1 MTGLLGRKSLA
12 VLAVLGLIAAL
23 LAVNPR
29 QATADADNPDV
40 DNPAEYS
47 ACVGAAS
54 ADAGFED
61 IEGISG
67 EDAINCLAH
76 YNIAQ
81 GRTETMFS
89 PVETITR
96 WQMALFLSRA
106 AGPAGVVLPASPTD
120 QGFTDIGALSEAAQA
135 AANNLAELGIMP
147 GTSAT
152 TFAPNTSVSRGSMAT
167 MLDEFLKKATPGQ
180 GGADV
185 TKLSPDDNVFTDIA
199 TVARNQYISIRRVYE
214 LGITKGVT
222 ETLYR
227 PTQSVTREQMALFIS
242 RTLAHT
248 VARPAG
254 LSIQSLKDTAT
265 GSGTD
270 GTDGEDIN
278 LVISMR
284 NDDFQAMTDVPVDV
298 FTSTDPDTAFMED
311 GTCDTGT
318 TQREGSR
325 KCEVDGNDER
335 TDSAGDITSITLTV
349 DADITIWAWT
359 GDEGDKYDNDET
371 TSAMLDLAFQKGATR
386 LLVSHDLDDDQT
398 KMKFG
403 RTVKV
408 TIQVADEDN
417 NPVAKE
423 DVSLGISQTV
433 TSAAKQGQTG
443 SSNASSST
451 QKTDASGKIE
461 LSFTQTDP
469 TAGNNGDTDATV
481 VLLITDPD
489 GTDDLVLKN
498 SEGEAPAAA
507 EMPPAEGATD
517 VRSNDGMVRLVT
529 DGQPTQ
535 VRMGLTWSDDD
546 ANPENHT
553 LKLSQ
558 RTEYTLASAEGPGA
572 QSSVTATVTNEYGEP
587 VSGVLVT
594 FNSNDDEGIM
604 GIANVRNKSGNT
616 GARSGA
622 RRVSY
627 QRDSDTGGIETIWAT
642 TSVVVRKGDCTDTA
656 DGCEEEDD
664 FTLQINGEDADGAL
678 VHYWPA
684 KADDATSTT
693 EVDEIVIRST
703 EDNTIVFKTV
713 KGMCPDDRKAIED
726 NPDTAD
732 DETAPACTETDDTSS
747 VVVYDDNDHFTV
759 GSQPVTMEDF
769 EKELDA
775 KNDEGDPK
783 YTRIELVNYSDT
795 ASDVSSFTISEP
807 PAAPTAPATP

>member
-1 MTGLLGRKSLA
+1 MTGLLGRKCLA

-47 ACVGAAS
+47 ACVGAAA

-167 MLDEFLKKATPGQ
+167 MLDEFLKKASPGQ

-265 GSGTD
+265 GSGSD

-298 FTSTDPDTAFMED
+298 FTSTDTDTAFMED

-349 DADITIWAWT
+349 EADITIWAWT

-386 LLVSHDLDDDQT
+386 LLVSHDLNDDQT

-423 DVSLGISQTV
+423 DVSLGIMQVV

-443 SSNASSST
+443 SRNESSST

-461 LSFTQTDP
+461 LSFTQNDP

-481 VLLITDPD
+481 VLTITDSDATDAIKLKD
-489 GTDDLVLKN
+489 G
-498 SEGEAPAAA
+498 EGEEPGSA
-507 EMPPAEGATD
+507 EMMGSL
-517 VRSNDGMVRLVT
+517 SNDGMVRLNEE
-529 DGQPTQ
+529 GANA

-558 RTEYTLASAEGPGA
+558 RTEYTLASEEGPGA

-587 VSGVLVT
+587 VGGVNVV
-594 FNSNDDEGIM
+594 FNSNDEDGIK
-604 GIANVRNKSGNT
+604 GIENERNKSGNT

-642 TSVVVRKGDCTDTA
+642 TSVVVQKGMCRDSG
-656 DGCEEEDD
+656 DGCGEMDD
-664 FTLQINGEDADGAL
+664 FTLGIVGENADGAL

-684 KADDATSTT
+684 KADDATSTMA
-693 EVDEIVIRST
+693 VDEIVIRST
-703 EDNTIVFKTV
+703 EENTIVFKTII
-713 KGMCPDDRKAIED
+713 GCPDDRKAMAD
-726 NPDTAD
+726 DPDTAV
-732 DETAPACTETDDTSS
+732 DEETTECMETDDTSS
-747 VVVYDDNDHFTV
+747 VAVYDDNDHFTV

-775 KNDEGDPK
+775 KDEDGDPK

-795 ASDVSSFTISEP
+795 ASDVSSFTISE
-807 PAAPTAPATP
+807 ASTS

>member
-1 MTGLLGRKSLA
+1 MTGLLGRKCLA

-47 ACVGAAS
+47 ACVGAAA

-167 MLDEFLKKATPGQ
+167 MLDEFLKKASPGQ

-265 GSGTD
+265 GSGQD

-311 GTCDTGT
+311 GACDTGT

-335 TDSAGDITSITLTV
+335 TDSAGDITSVTLTV
-349 DADITIWAWT
+349 EADITIWAWT

-461 LSFTQTDP
+461 LSFTQNDP

-481 VLLITDPD
+481 VLIITDSD
-489 GTDDLVLKN
+489 ATDAIKLKN
-498 SEGEAPAAA
+498 SEGEDPGMAEAAPDQ
-507 EMPPAEGATD
+507 GATD
-517 VRSNDGMVRLVT
+517 QRSNDGMVRLNT
-529 DGQPTQ
+529 ESANA

-558 RTEYTLASAEGPGA
+558 RTEYTLASEEGPGA

-587 VSGVLVT
+587 VGGVNVE
-594 FNSNDDEGIM
+594 FDSNDDEGIM
-604 GIANVRNKSGNT
+604 GIDNVRNKSGNT

-642 TSVVVRKGDCTDTA
+642 TSVVVRKGMCLDSAADCTGED
-656 DGCEEEDD
+656 DD
-664 FTLQINGEDADGAL
+664 FTLEIDGEDADGAL

-703 EDNTIVFKTV
+703 EENTIVFKTI
-713 KGMCPDDRKAIED
+713 KGECADNRKA
-726 NPDTAD
+726 NPSATPDPIT
-732 DETAPACTETDDTSS
+732 ACTETDDTSS
-747 VVVYDDNDHFTV
+747 VAVYDDNDHFTV

-775 KNDEGDPK
+775 KDDDGDPK
-783 YTRIELVNYSDT
+783 YTLIELVNYSDT
-795 ASDVSSFTISEP
+795 ASDVSSFTISE
-807 PAAPTAPATP
+807 ASTS

>member
-185 TKLSPDDNVFTDIA
+185 TKLNPDDNVFTDIA

-265 GSGTD
+265 GSGSD

-349 DADITIWAWT
+349 TADTTIWAWT

-371 TSAMLDLAFQKGATR
+371 TSAMLELAFQKGATR
-386 LLVSHDLDDDQT
+386 LLVSHDLNDDQT

-433 TSAAKQGQTG
+433 TSAAKQGETG

-461 LSFTQTDP
+461 LSFTQNDP

-481 VLLITDPD
+481 VLIITDPD
-489 GTDDLVLKN
+489 DTDDIKLKDG
-498 SEGEAPAAA
+498 EGENPGDA
-507 EMPPAEGATD
+507 ETEG
-517 VRSNDGMVRLVT
+517 SNDGVVRKNAESTSDTV
-529 DGQPTQ
+529 

-558 RTEYTLASAEGPGA
+558 RTEYTVASAEGPGA

-587 VSGVLVT
+587 VGGVLVT

-604 GIANVRNKSGNT
+604 GIDNVRNKSGNT

-642 TSVVVRKGDCTDTA
+642 TSVVVQKGTCLGSATDCPGD
-656 DGCEEEDD
+656 DED
-664 FTLQINGEDADGAL
+664 FTLQIDGADADGAL

-693 EVDEIVIRST
+693 AVDEIVIRST
-703 EDNTIVFKTV
+703 EENTIVFTSQ
-713 KGMCPDDRKAIED
+713 KGDCLDSTEADAD
-726 NPDTAD
+726 ANP
-732 DETAPACTETDDTSS
+732 PVMACTETDDTSS
-747 VVVYDDNDHFTV
+747 VAVYDDNDHFTV

-775 KNDEGDPK
+775 KKEGGDPK

-795 ASDVSSFTISEP
+795 ASDVSSFTISE
-807 PAAPTAPATP
+807 APATTSTT

>member
-1 MTGLLGRKSLA
+1 MTGLLGRKCLA

-47 ACVGAAS
+47 ACVGAAA

-386 LLVSHDLDDDQT
+386 LLVSHDLNDDQT

-433 TSAAKQGQTG
+433 TSAAKQGETG

-481 VLLITDPD
+481 VLLINDPD

-498 SEGEAPAAA
+498 SEGENPGVAEAA
-507 EMPPAEGATD
+507 D
-517 VRSNDGMVRLVT
+517 SLSNDGMVRLQAEADT
-529 DGQPTQ
+529 A

-587 VSGVLVT
+587 VGGVLVT

-604 GIANVRNKSGNT
+604 GIDNERNKSGNT

-642 TSVVVRKGDCTDTA
+642 TSVVVQKGDCLDSTGD
-656 DGCEEEDD
+656 CEESDD
-664 FTLQINGEDADGAL
+664 FTLRINGEDADGAL

-684 KADDATSTT
+684 KADDATSTA

-703 EDNTIVFKTV
+703 EENTIVFKTI
-713 KGMCPDDRKAIED
+713 KGDCADNRKADAEAD
-726 NPDTAD
+726 DMDTAD
-732 DETAPACTETDDTSS
+732 HDESLACTETDDTSS
-747 VVVYDDNDHFTV
+747 VAVYDDNDHFTV

-775 KNDEGDPK
+775 KDDEGDPK

-795 ASDVSSFTISEP
+795 ASDVSSFTISET

>member
-1 MTGLLGRKSLA
+1 MTGLLGRKCLA

-47 ACVGAAS
+47 ACVGAAA

-185 TKLSPDDNVFTDIA
+185 TKLNPDDNVFTDIA

-349 DADITIWAWT
+349 DADTTIWAWT

-371 TSAMLDLAFQKGATR
+371 TSAMLELAFQKGATR
-386 LLVSHDLDDDQT
+386 LLVSHDLNDDQT

-433 TSAAKQGQTG
+433 TSAAKQGETG

-481 VLLITDPD
+481 VLIITDPD
-489 GTDDLVLKN
+489 TTDNLALKN
-498 SEGEAPAAA
+498 SAGEDPGVVQ
-507 EMPPAEGATD
+507 EPD
-517 VRSNDGMVRLVT
+517 SLSNDGMVRFNAEGVAA
-529 DGQPTQ
+529 

-587 VSGVLVT
+587 VGGVLVT

-604 GIANVRNKSGNT
+604 GIENVRNKSGNT

-642 TSVVVRKGDCTDTA
+642 TSVVVQKGNCL
-656 DGCEEEDD
+656 DGTGTPSCSETDD
-664 FTLQINGEDADGAL
+664 FTLEIDGADADGAL

-693 EVDEIVIRST
+693 AVDEIVIRST
-703 EDNTIVFKTV
+703 EENTIVFTSQ
-713 KGMCPDDRKAIED
+713 KGDCLDSTE
-726 NPDTAD
+726 AD
-732 DETAPACTETDDTSS
+732 AGATPPVMACTETDDTSS
-747 VVVYDDNDHFTV
+747 VAVYDDNDHFTV

-775 KNDEGDPK
+775 KDDNGDPK

-795 ASDVSSFTISEP
+795 ASDVSSFTISEV
-807 PAAPTAPATP
+807 ATS

>member
-1 MTGLLGRKSLA
+1 MTGLLGRKCLA

-47 ACVGAAS
+47 ACVGAAA

-265 GSGTD
+265 GSGSD
-270 GTDGEDIN
+270 GREGEDIN

-311 GTCDTGT
+311 GACDTGT

-349 DADITIWAWT
+349 SADITIWAWT

-423 DVSLGISQTV
+423 DVSLGIQQVV
-433 TSAAKQGQTG
+433 TSAAKQGATG
-443 SSNASSST
+443 SRNESSST

-461 LSFTQTDP
+461 LSFTQNDP

-481 VLLITDPD
+481 VLTITDPD
-489 GTDDLVLKN
+489 ATDNLELKN
-498 SEGEAPAAA
+498 SEGEEPGAA
-507 EMPPAEGATD
+507 EAEGSL
-517 VRSNDGMVRLVT
+517 SNDGMVRLNA
-529 DGQPTQ
+529 GSANA

-558 RTEYTLASAEGPGA
+558 RDEYTEASEEGSGA

-587 VSGVLVT
+587 VGGVLVT

-604 GIANVRNKSGNT
+604 GIENVRNKSGNT

-622 RRVSY
+622 RRISY
-627 QRDSDTGGIETIWAT
+627 QRDSDTGGIETIWVTTNVVIGAT
-642 TSVVVRKGDCTDTA
+642 TVGCTDTEA
-656 DGCEEEDD
+656 DCEETDD
-664 FTLQINGEDADGAL
+664 TPIYLQIANADADGAL

-693 EVDEIVIRST
+693 ENDIIVIRST
-703 EDNTIVFKTV
+703 EENTIVFTTT
-713 KGMCPDDRKAIED
+713 KGECPDDRK
-726 NPDTAD
+726 D
-732 DETAPACTETDDTSS
+732 DPATTGPMMDEECTETDDTSS
-747 VVVYDDNDHFTV
+747 IAVYDDNDHFTV
-759 GSQPVTMEDF
+759 GAQPVTMEDF
-769 EKELDA
+769 EKALDE
-775 KNDEGDPK
+775 KEENDDSKPK
-783 YTRIELVNYSDT
+783 YDMIELVNYSDT
-795 ASDVSSFTISEP
+795 ASDVSSFTITDS
-807 PAAPTAPATP
+807 TPSTSTT

>member
-185 TKLSPDDNVFTDIA
+185 TKLNPDDNVFTDIA

-265 GSGTD
+265 GSGSD

-349 DADITIWAWT
+349 DADTTIWAWT

-433 TSAAKQGQTG
+433 TSAAKQGETG

-481 VLLITDPD
+481 VLIITDPD
-489 GTDDLVLKN
+489 ATDYINLKN
-498 SEGEAPAAA
+498 SEGENPGPA
-507 EMPPAEGATD
+507 EMNSL
-517 VRSNDGMVRLVT
+517 SNDGMVRLSGEGVNA
-529 DGQPTQ
+529 

-558 RTEYTLASAEGPGA
+558 RTEYTVASAEGPGA

-587 VSGVLVT
+587 VGGVLVT

-604 GIANVRNKSGNT
+604 GIENVRNKSGNT

-642 TSVVVRKGDCTDTA
+642 TSVVVQKGDCINTA
-656 DGCEEEDD
+656 DGCPEADAAD
-664 FTLQINGEDADGAL
+664 FILQIENADADGAL

-693 EVDEIVIRST
+693 EIDKIVIRST
-703 EDNTIVFKTV
+703 EDNTIVFTSQ
-713 KGMCPDDRKAIED
+713 KGMCADDRKAK
-726 NPDTAD
+726 PDATPD
-732 DETAPACTETDDTSS
+732 PITACTETDDTSS
-747 VVVYDDNDHFTV
+747 VAVYDDNDHFTV

-775 KNDEGDPK
+775 KKDGGDPK

-795 ASDVSSFTISEP
+795 ASDVSSFTISET
-807 PAAPTAPATP
+807 PAAAGTS

>member
-1 MTGLLGRKSLA
+1 MTGLLGRKCLA

-47 ACVGAAS
+47 ACVGAAA

-185 TKLSPDDNVFTDIA
+185 TKLNPDDNVFTDIA

-265 GSGTD
+265 GSGSD

-349 DADITIWAWT
+349 DADTTIWAWT

-371 TSAMLDLAFQKGATR
+371 TSAMLELAFQKGATR

-433 TSAAKQGQTG
+433 TSAAKQGETG

-481 VLLITDPD
+481 VLIIRDPD
-489 GTDDLVLKN
+489 ATDYIKLKN
-498 SEGEAPAAA
+498 SEGEAPGAFRAAPTGDDP
-507 EMPPAEGATD
+507 ET
-517 VRSNDGMVRLVT
+517 RNDGMVHENGAGNSDV
-529 DGQPTQ
+529 

-558 RTEYTLASAEGPGA
+558 RDEYTLASAEGPGA

-587 VSGVLVT
+587 VGGVLVT

-604 GIANVRNKSGNT
+604 GIVNVRNKSGNT

-642 TSVVVRKGDCTDTA
+642 TSVVVQKGTCLGSAADCPGDA
-656 DGCEEEDD
+656 ED
-664 FTLQINGEDADGAL
+664 FTLQIDGEDADGAL

-684 KADDATSTT
+684 KADDATSTA

-703 EDNTIVFKTV
+703 EDNTIVFKTT
-713 KGMCPDDRKAIED
+713 KGDCADDRKAGDEAD
-726 NPDTAD
+726 DLGTAD
-732 DETAPACTETDDTSS
+732 HNEAMACTETDDTSS
-747 VVVYDDNDHFTV
+747 VAVYDDNDHFTV

-775 KNDEGDPK
+775 KDDNGDPK

-807 PAAPTAPATP
+807 PAAAGTS

>member
-1 MTGLLGRKSLA
+1 MTGLLGRKGLA

-47 ACVGAAS
+47 ACVGAAV

-61 IEGISG
+61 IEGTRG

-89 PVETITR
+89 PIETISR

-106 AGPAGVVLPASPTD
+106 AGPAGLVLPASPTD
-120 QGFTDIGALSEAAQA
+120 QNFTDIGALSEAAQA
-135 AANNLAELGIMP
+135 AANNLAGLGIMP

-152 TFAPNTSVSRGSMAT
+152 TFSPNIPVTRGSMAI
-167 MLDEFLKKATPGQ
+167 MLDAFLSNARIGE

-199 TVARNQYISIRRVYE
+199 NAARNQYIAIRRVYE

-227 PTQSVTREQMALFIS
+227 PTQAVTREQMALFIS

-254 LSIQSLKDTAT
+254 LSIQAAKDTAT
-265 GSGTD
+265 GSGED
-270 GTDGEDIN
+270 GTDGEGIM
-278 LVISMR
+278 VIISMR
-284 NDDFQAMTDVPVDV
+284 NDEFQALGDVPVDL

-318 TQREGSR
+318 TKQEGSV
-325 KCEVDGNDER
+325 KCEVDGNDAR
-335 TDSAGDITSITLTV
+335 TDDSGDITSITLTV
-349 DADITIWAWT
+349 AADTTVWAWT

-371 TSAMLDLAFQKGATR
+371 TSAMLDFAFQKGATR
-386 LLVSHDLDDDQT
+386 LLVSHDLNDDQT

-423 DVSLGISQTV
+423 DVSLTISQSV
-433 TSAAKQGQTG
+433 TNADGTRG
-443 SSNASSST
+443 SSSST

-469 TAGNNGDTDATV
+469 STSADNNDATV
-481 VLLITDPD
+481 VLVITDPD
-489 GTDDLVLKN
+489 ATDNIDLRN
-498 SEGEAPAAA
+498 SEGEAPGEA
-507 EMPPAEGATD
+507 EMAPEAMQPDT
-517 VRSNDGMVRLVT
+517 RSNDGMVRLNVAANSNA
-529 DGQPTQ
+529 
-535 VRMGLTWSDDD
+535 VRMGLTWSDDNAD
-546 ANPENHT
+546 PEKHT

-558 RTEYTLASAEGPGA
+558 RTEYTVASEEGRGA

-587 VSGVLVT
+587 VGGVLVT
-594 FNSNDDEGIM
+594 FESDDEDGIK
-604 GIANVRNKSGNT
+604 GITETRNKSGNT
-616 GARSGA
+616 GARNGA

-642 TSVVVRKGDCTDTA
+642 TSVVVMKGTCIDTVTDPACGET
-656 DGCEEEDD
+656 DD
-664 FTLQINGEDADGAL
+664 FTLSIANADADGAL

-693 EVDEIVIRST
+693 ENDIIVIRST
-703 EDNTIVFKTV
+703 EENTIVFKTE
-713 KGMCPDDRKAIED
+713 KGDCLDSTKANDDVDPAVV
-726 NPDTAD
+726 
-732 DETAPACTETDDTSS
+732 ACTETDDTSS
-747 VVVYDDNDHFTV
+747 VAVYDDNDHFTV

-775 KNDEGDPK
+775 KKDRSDDPK

-795 ASDVSSFTISEP
+795 ASDVSSFTISE
-807 PAAPTAPATP
+807 APASTS

>member
-1 MTGLLGRKSLA
+1 MTGLLGRKCLA

-47 ACVGAAS
+47 ACVGAAA

-265 GSGTD
+265 GSGQD

-349 DADITIWAWT
+349 TADTTIWAWT

-371 TSAMLDLAFQKGATR
+371 TSAMLELAFQKGATR

-433 TSAAKQGQTG
+433 TSAAKQGETG
-443 SSNASSST
+443 STNASSST

-481 VLLITDPD
+481 VLIITDPD

-498 SEGEAPAAA
+498 SEGENPAAA
-507 EMPPAEGATD
+507 EAAD
-517 VRSNDGMVRLVT
+517 SLSNDGMVRLQAEAAT
-529 DGQPTQ
+529 A

-546 ANPENHT
+546 ANLENHT

-587 VSGVLVT
+587 VGGVLVT

-604 GIANVRNKSGNT
+604 GIDNVRNKSGNT

-642 TSVVVRKGDCTDTA
+642 TSVVVQKGDCR
-656 DGCEEEDD
+656 DGTGPQCGETDD
-664 FTLQINGEDADGAL
+664 FTLQIEGEDADGAL

-693 EVDEIVIRST
+693 EIDKIVIRST
-703 EDNTIVFKTV
+703 EDNTIVFTSQ
-713 KGMCPDDRKAIED
+713 KGMCADDRKAK
-726 NPDTAD
+726 PDAMPDPITACD
-732 DETAPACTETDDTSS
+732 ETDDTSS
-747 VVVYDDNDHFTV
+747 VAVYDDNDHFTV

-775 KNDEGDPK
+775 KDDDGDPK

-807 PAAPTAPATP
+807 PAAAGTS

>member
-1 MTGLLGRKSLA
+1 MTGLLGRKCLA

-47 ACVGAAS
+47 ACVGAAA

-311 GTCDTGT
+311 RTGDTGT

-386 LLVSHDLDDDQT
+386 LLVSHDLNDDQT

-433 TSAAKQGQTG
+433 TSAAKQGETG

-481 VLLITDPD
+481 VLLINDPD

-498 SEGEAPAAA
+498 SEGENPGVAEAA
-507 EMPPAEGATD
+507 D
-517 VRSNDGMVRLVT
+517 SLSNDGMVRLQAEADT
-529 DGQPTQ
+529 A

-587 VSGVLVT
+587 VGGVLVT

-604 GIANVRNKSGNT
+604 GIDNERNKSGNT

-642 TSVVVRKGDCTDTA
+642 TSVVVQKGDCLDSTGD
-656 DGCEEEDD
+656 CEESDD
-664 FTLQINGEDADGAL
+664 FTLRINGEDADGAL

-684 KADDATSTT
+684 KADDATSTA

-703 EDNTIVFKTV
+703 EENTIVFKTI
-713 KGMCPDDRKAIED
+713 KGDCADNRKADAEAD
-726 NPDTAD
+726 DMDTAD
-732 DETAPACTETDDTSS
+732 HDESLACTETDDTSS
-747 VVVYDDNDHFTV
+747 VAVYDDNDHFTV

-775 KNDEGDPK
+775 KDDEGDPK

-795 ASDVSSFTISEP
+795 ASDVSSFTISET

>member
-1 MTGLLGRKSLA
+1 MTGLLGRKCLA

-47 ACVGAAS
+47 ACVGAAA

-265 GSGTD
+265 GSGSD
-270 GTDGEDIN
+270 GREGEDIN

-335 TDSAGDITSITLTV
+335 TDSAGDITSVTLTV

-461 LSFTQTDP
+461 LSFTQNDP

-481 VLLITDPD
+481 VLIITDPD
-489 GTDDLVLKN
+489 ATDNIVLKN
-498 SEGEAPAAA
+498 SEGEDP
-507 EMPPAEGATD
+507 GD
-517 VRSNDGMVRLVT
+517 VEVMSPSNDGMVRLNGEGP
-529 DGQPTQ
+529 DA

-546 ANPENHT
+546 ANPQNHT

-558 RTEYTLASAEGPGA
+558 RTEYTLASEEGPGA

-587 VSGVLVT
+587 VGGVNVV
-594 FNSNDDEGIM
+594 FNSNDEDGIQ
-604 GIANVRNKSGNT
+604 GIENERNKSGNT

-627 QRDSDTGGIETIWAT
+627 QRDSDTGGIETIWVTTNVVIGAT
-642 TSVVVRKGDCTDTA
+642 EVGTCLDTLTTCGETDDTPIY
-656 DGCEEEDD
+656 
-664 FTLQINGEDADGAL
+664 LQIADADADGAL

-684 KADDATSTT
+684 KADNATETDK
-693 EVDEIVIRST
+693 VDEIVIRST
-703 EDNTIVFKTV
+703 EENTIVFKTII
-713 KGMCPDDRKAIED
+713 GCPDDRKDDPE
-726 NPDTAD
+726 TAGD
-732 DETAPACTETDDTSS
+732 DEECTETDDTSS
-747 VVVYDDNDHFTV
+747 VAVYDDNDHFTV

-775 KNDEGDPK
+775 KTDQGDPK

-795 ASDVSSFTISEP
+795 ASDVSSFTISEA
-807 PAAPTAPATP
+807 PAASTA

>member
-1 MTGLLGRKSLA
+1 MTGLLGRKCLA

-47 ACVGAAS
+47 ACVGAAA

-167 MLDEFLKKATPGQ
+167 MLDEFLKKASPGQ

-265 GSGTD
+265 GSGSD
-270 GTDGEDIN
+270 GRDGEDIN

-335 TDSAGDITSITLTV
+335 TDSAGDITSVTLTV
-349 DADITIWAWT
+349 NADITIWAWT

-423 DVSLGISQTV
+423 DVSLGIMQVV

-443 SSNASSST
+443 SRNESSST

-461 LSFTQTDP
+461 LSFTQNDP

-481 VLLITDPD
+481 VLTITDPD
-489 GTDDLVLKN
+489 ATDNIVLKN
-498 SEGEAPAAA
+498 SEGEDPAV
-507 EMPPAEGATD
+507 AEGEGSL
-517 VRSNDGMVRLVT
+517 SNDGVVRENVEGSDT
-529 DGQPTQ
+529 V

-558 RTEYTLASAEGPGA
+558 RDEYTMASEEGRGA

-587 VSGVLVT
+587 VGGVNVV
-594 FNSNDDEGIM
+594 FNSNDEDGIG
-604 GIANVRNKSGNT
+604 GITEIRSKSGNT

-642 TSVVVRKGDCTDTA
+642 TSVVVRKGDCIDTA
-656 DGCEEEDD
+656 DGCPEADADD
-664 FTLQINGEDADGAL
+664 FILQIADADADGAL

-684 KADDATSTT
+684 KADDATGTA
-693 EVDEIVIRST
+693 EDDIIVIRST
-703 EDNTIVFKTV
+703 EDKTIVFKTT
-713 KGMCPDDRKAIED
+713 KGECPDDGKMAE
-726 NPDTAD
+726 AD
-732 DETAPACTETDDTSS
+732 DMSTPDVDESEAECTETDDTSS
-747 VVVYDDNDHFTV
+747 VAVYDDNDHFTV

-775 KNDEGDPK
+775 KNEDGDPK
-783 YTRIELVNYSDT
+783 YTLIELVNYSDT
-795 ASDVSSFTISEP
+795 ASDVSSFTISE
-807 PAAPTAPATP
+807 ASTS